1 VQIFRKQL
9 LFNLK
14 RWDDIKYKNANGPH
28 LHLVCWAVRNTHA
41 ALLKSLKES
50 TPYSVHHY
58 FRQAA
63 EWLGWKNHSFLH
75 EKGAKKV
82 AGIFS
87 ILLRDL
93 QQMTGE
99 PRPFSAGLLHL

>member
-58 FRQAA
+58 FGKLQNG
-63 EWLGWKNHSFLH
+63 L
-75 EKGAKKV
+75 
-82 AGIFS
+82 AGKTIRS
-87 ILLRDL
+87 CTRK
-93 QQMTGE
+93 
-99 PRPFSAGLLHL
+99 